1 MRPLPFLWYAL
12 QVPNQRFLIAN
23 QTIAR
28 FTFSRD
34 RAAEFSEDGREVV
47 ELALDSLEEVKE
59 YTEQFRDALLDVS
72 VIAGGQVISFS
83 DFADQA

>member
-1 MRPLPFLWYAL
+1 MT
-12 QVPNQRFLIAN
+12 N

-28 FTFSRD
+28 FTFRRD
-34 RAAEFSEDGREVV
+34 RAAEFSQDGREVV

-72 VIAGGQVISFS
+72 TITGGQVVSFS

>member
-1 MRPLPFLWYAL
+1 M
-12 QVPNQRFLIAN
+12 
-23 QTIAR
+23 
-28 FTFSRD
+28 
-34 RAAEFSEDGREVV
+34 V